1 MVSTASNLQEQ
12 DRIISAIESAS
23 DAELSA
29 LADISNLL
37 QKINS
42 GNDGLIISRPSRTP
56 PADRTPQHNALG
68 LKLVEKKRASNK
80 NKNEPQKEPIKNP
93 NETQKYSE
101 TKREAKRSQIEI
113 DSGSNRSQ
121 KKPVSTKNEF
131 NDDSIPNSVSFKS
144 YLRNKKALNGGKKNN
159 ASMAAESITAEIKP
173 HPVSSLRNNR
183 GGGIER
189 LRTAS
194 GRFAS
199 KDKNESIDAKKN
211 SANDRK
217 ANEKMQAGFLHRL
230 GGVIGDST
238 KSLAESG
245 NDSALD
251 VAGSTGGSFWKAGKE
266 AAGIISNA
274 KDNVVSLHDWVQGKR
289 EEIKP
294 AAKQATVKTPSIQ
307 PPIMGGTKE
316 TTSAKE
322 FASQG
327 KNAQTKAIKEQT
339 KLAQTNDE
347 KVISLLEDILKKNKG
362 GGGGSG
368 ILGKILGAMGITA
381 IGKKIGG
388 KLGAAIL
395 AALGIKKIKGL
406 LSGSTGSSGGNI
418 DIEGGRDSNRKN
430 KKNKNHKRN
439 QAKPKKTSG
448 LRRFVKGKNIAKV
461 TAGAV
466 AAGGAA
472 YAGKKALESAG
483 ENVAKKTAVKEIEKG
498 AAKTA
503 SQSVEKTAGKAA
515 TKATEKTIETTA
527 SKSAEK
533 LAEKGA
539 AKATGKLALK
549 AVPIVGTA
557 IGAGIDAY
565 DGFSDTDAQRETF
578 GLKEGEEISTRH
590 KSEYALANIADM
602 GGLVSGGAGLL
613 ADGANY
619 LGLDN
624 IAKKLTF
631 DTGDIAKSIDSK
643 ISSIISLFSSDS
655 KKTSEEEIKQSE
667 ADKADVVKAIADGAD
682 KTTKAV
688 NDISSQMLGG
698 TIGEDGIAVPAGGNM
713 PITPTENIFGEGL
726 NIGGKNAQN
735 RNFRNNNFGNLAYV
749 GQKGARLEDANAA
762 GEQRFAKFDT
772 PEEGMRA
779 LASQITAYSNGTSK
793 AANYQKLDTVE
804 SIISKYAPASEN
816 NTKAYIA
823 NLSKSLGVNSSD
835 HLDLTN
841 PQIMSKMIR
850 GISTIEGGNPQVTD
864 EFIENSIGSYNADSR
879 SWQGQFSPESLAH
892 INKARSGKGLKELT
906 EQDQYSSP
914 EAVGVKVVPIKTAPD
929 KVVQSN
935 APPSTP
941 ANLPTALATVAP
953 LASKAKFDES
963 KNKPQPEKAKDSSG
977 GTGFWATLK
986 KARDAADN
994 KIAGYAEN
1002 VQGVRA
1008 IRPDAGLTLPKNVS
1022 ASDLPAGLQMAMLPA
1037 NQIAQAAKT
1046 KRIEN
1051 RAHTAVTQPGIYS
1064 GKSTPVPAPV
1074 THKAG
1079 GVIPASDLNRELPAD
1094 YQAPQPAKQTGSFS
1108 QTLADIVLPSAAD
1121 TFKSMTQG
1129 FTSGGVLDGAMSD
1142 MGLNNSQARAFAPLT
1157 GFMTK
1162 NIDSGVNGMTDS
1174 VTNAIR
1180 QPTSL
1185 AMPRTLPT
1193 VTDLAAS
1200 GVKTPVTRD
1209 KSTSTNDNAML
1220 VQLQKIATSI
1230 DKLLGVQKEANNK
1243 GKDPNTTSNSSQPA
1257 PRNDIPLGSSVDA
1270 LSQMLSDR
1278 S

>member
-144 YLRNKKALNGGKKNN
+144 YLRNKKALNGGEKNN

-578 GLKEGEEISTRH
+578 GLKEGEEVSTRH

-613 ADGANY
+613 ASGAKW
-619 LGLDN
+619 LGMDS
-624 IAKKLTF
+624 AADALTF

-643 ISSIISLFSSDS
+643 VSGVIGLFSSDS
-655 KKTSEEEIKQSE
+655 KKIAEN
-667 ADKADVVKAIADGAD
+667 ADEGADERNKTLIDTVKKGATDTVDVINKLVISGVSAFAGAIGIGDVKAPVA
-682 KTTKAV
+682 T
-688 NDISSQMLGG
+688 
-698 TIGEDGIAVPAGGNM
+698 
-713 PITPTENIFGEGL
+713 
-726 NIGGKNAQN
+726 
-735 RNFRNNNFGNLAYV
+735 
-749 GQKGARLEDANAA
+749 AA
-762 GEQRFAKFDT
+762 GEMQLNTMAGKFSSLEQQYGLPAGLLRGVATTESQGENGARSSAGAKGMFQFMPKTAAEYGLVGEDVYDPDKSAAAAAKKLGGLVKQYNGDVGLALSAYNWGEGNIQRN
-772 PEEGMRA
+772 GM
-779 LASQITAYSNGTSK
+779 
-793 AANYQKLDTVE
+793 AAAPKETRE
-804 SIISKYAPASEN
+804 YAPKVFAAMQAAGATVPSTSITYTKEQKVTEPTLNTPTTSTEVPSTPKATEPAS
-816 NTKAYIA
+816 
-823 NLSKSLGVNSSD
+823 
-835 HLDLTN
+835 
-841 PQIMSKMIR
+841 
-850 GISTIEGGNPQVTD
+850 
-864 EFIENSIGSYNADSR
+864 
-879 SWQGQFSPESLAH
+879 
-892 INKARSGKGLKELT
+892 
-906 EQDQYSSP
+906 
-914 EAVGVKVVPIKTAPD
+914 KTP
-929 KVVQSN
+929 VVQSN

-977 GTGFWATLK
+977 STGFWATLK

-1037 NQIAQAAKT
+1037 NQIAQATKT

-1051 RAHTAVTQPGIYS
+1051 RAHTAVTQPEIYS

-1129 FTSGGVLDGAMSD
+1129 FTSGGMLDGAMSD

-1278 S
+1278 N